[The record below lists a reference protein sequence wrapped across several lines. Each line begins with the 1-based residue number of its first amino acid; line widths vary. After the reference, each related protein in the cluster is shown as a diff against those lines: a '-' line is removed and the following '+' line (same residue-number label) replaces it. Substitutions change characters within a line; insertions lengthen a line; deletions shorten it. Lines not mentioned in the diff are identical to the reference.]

1 MGSSPIASLNND
13 LKEAAMSVFILG
25 DLNIDP
31 ILKAQAFLTMGIDTA
46 HSDLEK
52 VGAIQAFEICYEL
65 SWKTMKRILSYRGIE
80 ANSPREVFRLA
91 AQEKLINEI
100 DAWFDFI
107 EKRNL
112 TTHVYNLKIA
122 EEIFSFLPTFANQL
136 SMFINTIRSL

>member
-1 MGSSPIASLNND
+1 MAVL
-13 LKEAAMSVFILG
+13 ILG

-31 ILKAQAFLTMGIDTA
+31 ILKAQAFLKMAIESA
-46 HSDLEK
+46 RSDLEK
-52 VGAIQAFEICYEL
+52 AGAIQAFEICYEL

-91 AQEKLINEI
+91 AREKLINEL
-100 DAWFDFI
+100 DKWFEFI

-122 EEIFSFLPTFANQL
+122 EEIFVFLPSFFQEL
-136 SMFINTIRSL
+136 DLFISKIRSL

>member
-1 MGSSPIASLNND
+1 
-13 LKEAAMSVFILG
+13 MSVLILG

-31 ILKAQAFLTMGIDTA
+31 ILKAQAFLKMAIEEA
-46 HSDLEK
+46 RSDLEK
-52 VGAIQAFEICYEL
+52 AGAIQAFEICYEL

-91 AQEKLINEI
+91 AQEKLINEL
-100 DAWFDFI
+100 DSWFDFI

-122 EEIFSFLPTFANQL
+122 EEIFAFLPTFFQELNL
-136 SMFINTIRSL
+136 FISRIRSL